1 MKRPLTIDGI
11 AKLAGVNR
19 STVSRALNPETAS
32 LISEEVRKRIL
43 AICDEHNYRPRASA
57 RAFASGKTQKIA
69 LISSTLI
76 HDCSLATY
84 AEYLQALTVAIQN
97 QGYTLTTFVLSLE
110 NTEDKE
116 GMLTDYLLSRQADG
130 YFISS
135 SLLTPRLA
143 KVIHGMDRPVIAMS
157 IPPSPRLFNI
167 PTIQKNNIPAYM
179 ELFRRIPMDFAGK
192 VLYVGHVNSAESRIK
207 YEEICHTL
215 EMMGRPLDFIVHDF
229 METPY
234 NSPLVD
240 RHHGMCYAEEN
251 LEKLLQYK
259 LIISTDLT
267 ALGICD
273 ALRRHS
279 IKPGEDIFLAGI
291 DNLEGICHTPDPFLT
306 TIDQGYGQLG
316 TSAGNGMIAAISTG
330 TIPEHE
336 LINQATFIR
345 RKSF

>member
-84 AEYLQALTVAIQN
+84 AEYLQAL
-97 QGYTLTTFVLSLE
+97 
-110 NTEDKE
+110 
-116 GMLTDYLLSRQADG
+116 LTDYLLSRQADG

-143 KVIHGMDRPVIAMS
+143 KVIHSMDRPVIAMS

-273 ALRRHS
+273 ALRRNG
-279 IKPGEDIFLAGI
+279 ITPGEDIFLAGI